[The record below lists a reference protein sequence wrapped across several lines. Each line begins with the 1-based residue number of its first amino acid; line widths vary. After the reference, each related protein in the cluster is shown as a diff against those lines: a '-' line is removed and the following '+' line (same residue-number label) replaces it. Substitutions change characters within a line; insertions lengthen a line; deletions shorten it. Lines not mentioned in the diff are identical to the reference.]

1 MKSKPEI
8 SVVVIGL
15 NEEKL
20 VGKCM
25 QSLAH
30 QDFHY
35 PYEVIF
41 IDGGSTDNTVE
52 IVSSYK
58 KRLNLTVIIY
68 KTNAIGDARQKGF
81 ELTKSAIIAS
91 TDSDVIL
98 PKDWLSTI
106 YAHFNCHP
114 SCIGLVGTYI
124 TYPHNFLGQQLFLN
138 LCRAGDV
145 LCRVLIGFYPFRG
158 LNFAVRRSAWLSAGG
173 FERTISALE
182 DVDLSLKVSKF
193 GRICYVPRLVILTSA
208 RRFKGRIILWNTWY
222 RFMAFYHRVYLRDY
236 TKYKDWKQIRE

>member
-1 MKSKPEI
+1 MKIKPEI

-35 PYEVIF
+35 PYEVVF
-41 IDGGSTDNTVE
+41 VDGGSADKTVK
-52 IVSSYK
+52 IVRSYN

-68 KTNAIGDARQKGF
+68 KAIAIGDARQKGF
-81 ELTKSAIIAS
+81 ELTKGTIVAS

-98 PKDWLSTI
+98 PENWLSSM
-106 YAHFNCHP
+106 YSYFNDHP
-114 SCIGLVGTYI
+114 SCIGLVGPYI
-124 TYPHNFLGQQLFLN
+124 TYPNSYFVQQLFLN
-138 LCRAGDV
+138 LCRIGDFFV
-145 LCRVLIGFYPFRG
+145 RILIGFYPFRG
-158 LNFAVRRSAWLSAGG
+158 LNFAVKRTVWSLAGG

-193 GRICYVPRLVILTSA
+193 GHICYAPRLVILTSA
-208 RRFKGRIILWNTWY
+208 RRFKGKIILWNTWY
-222 RFMAFYHRVYLRDY
+222 RLMAFYHRVYLRDY
-236 TKYKDWKQIRE
+236 TKYKDWEQIRE